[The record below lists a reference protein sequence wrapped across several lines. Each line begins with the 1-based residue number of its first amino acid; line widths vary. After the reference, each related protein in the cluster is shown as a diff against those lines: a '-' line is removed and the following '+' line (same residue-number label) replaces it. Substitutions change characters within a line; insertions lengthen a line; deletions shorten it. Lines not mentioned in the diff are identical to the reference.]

1 MKKNLIIIG
10 TGAVASE
17 LTMYLDDIKDVTL
30 KGYLE
35 YDYNLEKYYNSYHYE
50 KPVLGDLDTY
60 VPQENDYFLIGVSNN
75 EFRKK
80 IISTIFDK
88 GAKFYTLVHPT
99 AVVSRDAII
108 GEGCT
113 IAPFCVVG
121 PNTNIGKYNLLTSYT
136 AISHDCILG
145 DNNTFSSVIVCGR
158 VKIGNNNTFYIRSTV
173 QPDLRIGNNNVIA
186 AGMIVDT
193 CLQDNSMVFY
203 RFKERF
209 IAMPK
214 YE

>member
-1 MKKNLIIIG
+1 MKNLIIIG

-17 LTMYLDDIKDVTL
+17 LTMYLEDIKGINL

-35 YDYNLEKYYNSYHYE
+35 YDYNLEKYYKSYHYE
-50 KPVLGDLDTY
+50 QPVIGNLDTY
-60 VPQENDYFLIGVSNN
+60 IPSEDDYFLIGVSNN

-80 IISTIFDK
+80 IISTMQSK
-88 GAKFYTLVHPT
+88 GAKFYTLIHPT
-99 AVVSRDAII
+99 AVIARDAII

-136 AISHDCILG
+136 AVSHDCVLG
-145 DNNTFSSVIVCGR
+145 ENNTFSSVIVCGR
-158 VKIGNNNTFYIRSTV
+158 VNIGDNNTFYIRSMV
-173 QPDLRIGNNNVIA
+173 QPDLNIGNNNVIA

-193 CLQDNSMVFY
+193 SLQDNSTVFY
-203 RFKERF
+203 RFKERL

-214 YE
+214 FD

>member
-1 MKKNLIIIG
+1 MKNIVIIG

-17 LTMYLDDIKDVTL
+17 LTMYLADIKDVKL

-50 KPVLGDLDTY
+50 MPVLGDINTY
-60 VPQENDYFLIGVSNN
+60 FPQEDDYFLLGVSNV
-75 EFRKK
+75 EFRNKA
-80 IISTIFDK
+80 ISIMQDK
-88 GAKFYTLVHPT
+88 GGHFYTLIHPT
-99 AVVSRDAII
+99 ALVANDAII

-113 IAPFCVVG
+113 LAPFCVIG
-121 PNTNIGKYNLLTSYT
+121 PNTHIGNFNILTSYT
-136 AISHDCILG
+136 AISHDCVLG
-145 DNNTFSSVIVCGR
+145 NNNVFSSVIVCGR
-158 VKIGNNNTFYIRSTV
+158 VTIGNNNTFYIRSTV
-173 QPDLRIGNNNVIA
+173 QPDLQIGNNNVIA

-193 CLQDNSMVFY
+193 NLEDNSTVFY

-214 YE
+214 VE

>member
-1 MKKNLIIIG
+1 MKNLIIIG
-10 TGAVASE
+10 TGAVAAE
-17 LTMYLDDIKDVTL
+17 LTIYLDDIKDVNL

-35 YDYNLEKYYNSYHYE
+35 YDYNLEKYYNSYHYV
-50 KPVLGDLDTY
+50 KPVLGDLDNY
-60 VPQENDYFLIGVSNN
+60 IPQENDYFLIGVSNN

-80 IISTIFDK
+80 ILSIMLDK

-99 AVVSRDAII
+99 AVVSHDAII
-108 GEGCT
+108 GEGST

-121 PNTNIGKYNLLTSYT
+121 PNTNVGKYNLLTSYT
-136 AISHDCILG
+136 AISHDCVLG
-145 DNNTFSSVIVCGR
+145 ENNTFSSVIVCGR

-173 QPDLRIGNNNVIA
+173 QPDLRIGNNNTIA

-193 CLQDNSMVFY
+193 NIQDDSTVFY

-214 YE
+214 YD